1 MATHKSMINNNRS
14 DTSYFDNA
22 LSKPTNIMDHGL
34 YPSTTHFKNE

>member
-22 LSKPTNIMDHGL
+22 LSKPTNIMGHGL
-34 YPSTTHFKNE
+34 GIHQHTSKK